1 MRKEQGFQRSPR
13 SPPSGDDTPRAAAM
27 TTMALMGG
35 IAMIDAIRLSLVLF
49 WFLAGCRPVSYL
61 RKVRLSFLC
70 VVFYYFCGEAPF
82 NALPLHLNCE
92 VCPQVHINLEGMAC
106 KFMSRGFMPCAR
118 CNGKRSARGRKIGA
132 KIGGYFY

>member
-1 MRKEQGFQRSPR
+1 
-13 SPPSGDDTPRAAAM
+13 
-27 TTMALMGG
+27 
-35 IAMIDAIRLSLVLF
+35 MIDAIRLSLF

-92 VCPQVHINLEGMAC
+92 VCRQVHINLEGMAC
-106 KFMSRGFMPCAR
+106 KFMSRGFMPCAQ
-118 CNGKRSARGRKIGA
+118 CIGKRSSWGRKLGA

>member
-35 IAMIDAIRLSLVLF
+35 IAMIDAIRLSLVFF

-70 VVFYYFCGEAPF
+70 VVFY
-82 NALPLHLNCE
+82 
-92 VCPQVHINLEGMAC
+92 
-106 KFMSRGFMPCAR
+106 
-118 CNGKRSARGRKIGA
+118 
-132 KIGGYFY
+132 

>member
-1 MRKEQGFQRSPR
+1 
-13 SPPSGDDTPRAAAM
+13 M
-27 TTMALMGG
+27 TTMTLMGG
-35 IAMIDAIRLSLVLF
+35 IAMIDAIRLSLVFF
-49 WFLAGCRPVSYL
+49 WFLAGCRPVSYLL

-92 VCPQVHINLEGMAC
+92 VCRQVHINLEGMAC

-118 CNGKRSARGRKIGA
+118 CNGKCNSWGRKLGA
-132 KIGGYFY
+132 KMEDNFT

>member
-1 MRKEQGFQRSPR
+1 
-13 SPPSGDDTPRAAAM
+13 M

-35 IAMIDAIRLSLVLF
+35 IAMIDAIRLSLVIC

-106 KFMSRGFMPCAR
+106 KVMSRGFMPCAR
-118 CNGKRSARGRKIGA
+118 RNVKRSARGRKLGA